1 MIYIHYIIKLKLKSL
16 GHRIAN
22 YIQTGWLNDFQI
34 IEMSLYDNCLKKNK
48 VKFEN
53 QILF

>member
-1 MIYIHYIIKLKLKSL
+1 MIYIHYIIKLKLKPL

-34 IEMSLYDNCLKKNK
+34 YEMSLYDNYVNKMKLKIEIIKY
-48 VKFEN
+48 
-53 QILF
+53 